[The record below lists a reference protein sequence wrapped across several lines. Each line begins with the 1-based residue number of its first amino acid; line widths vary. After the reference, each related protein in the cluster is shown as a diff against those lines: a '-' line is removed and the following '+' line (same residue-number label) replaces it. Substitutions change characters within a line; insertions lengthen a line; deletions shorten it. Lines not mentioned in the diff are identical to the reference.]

1 MDSDLNI
8 IKVLQPEERDFFEIR
23 SKLQEYNRSFFEI
36 SEKPRYIFKI
46 LDKSKQLHGGL
57 VCTQVGQWLEIDLLW
72 IDQNLRGKGF
82 GFKLMDSAEKLAKDL
97 KCLHLSTTTFNF
109 QAKPFY
115 LKMGYHVVYVQ
126 KNYPITNE
134 KYFLE
139 KEL

>member
-8 IKVLQPEERDFFEIR
+8 IKVFQPEEEEVFEIR
-23 SKLQEYNRSFFEI
+23 SKLQEYNRNFFEI

-46 LDKSKQLHGGL
+46 LDKSKQLYGGL

-82 GFKLMDSAEKLAKDL
+82 GLKLMDSVEKLAKDL

-115 LKMGYHVVYVQ
+115 LKMGFHVAYVQ